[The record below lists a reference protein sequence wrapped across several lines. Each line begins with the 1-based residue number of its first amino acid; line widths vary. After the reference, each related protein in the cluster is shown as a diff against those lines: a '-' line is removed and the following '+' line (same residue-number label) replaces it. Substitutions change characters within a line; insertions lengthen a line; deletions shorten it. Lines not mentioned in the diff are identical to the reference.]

1 MMVRVRVAVTVL
13 PPPVAVILMGKVAR
27 AAEEAAVTSIS
38 VVPEPGAAM
47 GLGEK
52 LTVTP
57 DSIPVAVKEMGA
69 LNPPETVVVTV
80 A

>member
-1 MMVRVRVAVTVL
+1 MVRVSVAVAVL
-13 PPPVAVILMGKVAR
+13 PPPVAVILIGKVVR

-38 VVPEPGAAM
+38 TVPEPGAAT

-57 DSIPVAVKEMGA
+57 VSMPEAVKEMGA
-69 LNPPETVVVTV
+69 LNPPDTVVVTF